1 MSGSTIGGVVG
12 GVIGFFVGGPAGA
25 QWGFMVGSAIGG
37 YVDPMKVEGPRLKD
51 ARQQTSQDGVP
62 IPFGYGTFP
71 TAGNVIWTDE
81 LKEHKKEERQG
92 KGGPKTTTYT
102 YTRSYAI
109 GICEGPIAG
118 LLLIKRNG
126 KVVWD
131 AREPDTLR
139 EWMQDVPDY
148 GTGGGMISNMGVYDF
163 WRHAIAWSQRF
174 ARKAT
179 FYLGDESQ
187 MPDPTIEAVEGV
199 GNVPAHRGM
208 AYMVVKD
215 DDLTDMQG
223 AIPQYEFIVAMA
235 GDLSDLRFET
245 YVPGLYGRYA
255 DAPFPLVDS
264 QSNYTFTG
272 KRGASANFTAD
283 TIDAVLDHFA
293 DHYGPTRPVNTY
305 LGYFARQTYSAVDAF
320 SAVRPQDSVVDS
332 EYLILVYN
340 EDAPDSYMDAEA
352 SDAGDFCPMLPNPPV
367 GQPSAIKLG
376 DAKGNVVWLENDGLA
391 GSTFAGKTYNNCT
404 NYPAVEGNYP
414 SIVGT
419 EPVYITVQ
427 RKRNAPVWTVPAGY
441 EEVPDA
447 PGFYVGPDGDLE
459 TEVTY
464 TPVTGSYKLLALP
477 GSATPSPAGPQ
488 REWWEVGPVIPAG
501 SESDTQ
507 AFWEAAY
514 AASVASGVL
523 PAGWNYPSDYPKS
536 LAQVW
541 QTVSEGQTLSTDP
554 VILSSIV
561 TDLCERAGLSA
572 SDYDVSNLTDLV
584 LGYKVATEAGADA
597 MIAPLMPAYFFDAA
611 EYDGK
616 LRFKKRGGD
625 ATFSIGPDDL
635 IEADGDA
642 VTETVVQEAELLRKV
657 TVGYLDPLTEYAPT
671 TQKAERR
678 SATVQARGES
688 AFEIPV
694 VGAATW
700 AARVAE
706 KRLKVAWAETTKQEF
721 GLPALRWARLTP
733 TDVGLLHKA
742 NGDVLRVRVMSVEED
757 SGRLLV
763 EASRDSQ
770 AAYIGTATGV
780 LPPPPRITDPPLVGP
795 TQLAVMN
802 LPVLR
807 DEDDDLGVY
816 VAARGMLAGWSGAT
830 LQYSADGG
838 ATFTDAA
845 EISSPATMG
854 AVVSA
859 IGPWASP
866 EYPSPQSMTV
876 KLSASVSSVDYASLL
891 RYGNR
896 AAVETAAGW
905 EVLQFQTV
913 TTNTD
918 GSLVLSGLVRGR
930 YNTTPE
936 AIAAGARFV
945 LIDSAVQFVKVPA
958 YLIGQPILIR
968 AVPFGIDPD
977 AITATP
983 YTLTNPASV
992 REWPVAGIDAVRDG
1006 SSVTV
1011 TWIPR
1016 PRIGVEIAPMQSR
1029 LFTGYRVSFSDGHS
1043 ADVLTTSYV
1052 RADTPVDVTVSVAPM
1067 NSITGAGPSS
1077 EAVSV

>member
-92 KGGPKTTTYT
+92 KGGPKVTSYT

-148 GTGGGMISNMGVYDF
+148 GTGGGMIGNMGVYDF

-179 FYLGDESQ
+179 FYVGEESQ
-187 MPDPTIEAVEGV
+187 MPDPTIEAVEGI

-223 AIPQYEFIVAMA
+223 AIPQYEFVVASV
-235 GDLSDLRFET
+235 GEVSPVDLDALA
-245 YVPGLYGRYA
+245 PGRYGRFV
-255 DAPFPLVDS
+255 DAEWPLVDDAAAYS
-264 QSNYTFTG
+264 FEGTRGDSVPFSAATIEEVLAHFDDFYGTG
-272 KRGASANFTAD
+272 
-283 TIDAVLDHFA
+283 V
-293 DHYGPTRPVNTY
+293 PVSTY
-305 LGYFARQTYSAVDAF
+305 LGYAAGDPTVQSF
-320 SAVRPQDSVVDS
+320 SAQEPQLSVLHSESLTLVYNQAAPDHYINAIAEYSSFCPLIPNTGPDAQSEYYCDATGALVFVESHGTTALGPYRHLGYCVSHPPQDS
-332 EYLILVYN
+332 Y
-340 EDAPDSYMDAEA
+340 
-352 SDAGDFCPMLPNPPV
+352 F
-367 GQPSAIKLG
+367 PSAYAI
-376 DAKGNVVWLENDGLA
+376 D
-391 GSTFAGKTYNNCT
+391 
-404 NYPAVEGNYP
+404 
-414 SIVGT
+414 
-419 EPVYITVQ
+419 PVYIRVTRV
-427 RKRNAPVWTVPAGY
+427 RSAPKDGAPEGY
-441 EEVPDA
+441 AAIPDA
-447 PGFYVGPDGDLE
+447 PGWYVAPDGD
-459 TEVTY
+459 VAPAY
-464 TPVTGSYKLLALP
+464 TWIPVTGSYRVLKTKAP
-477 GSATPSPAGPQ
+477 PQ
-488 REWWEVGPVIPAG
+488 SDPDRGTQIAWWEVGPVLESTDPAFH
-501 SESDTQ
+501 SE
-507 AFWEAAY
+507 AFWTAAY
-514 AASVASGVL
+514 TSAVTAGDL
-523 PAGWNYPSDYPKS
+523 PAGMTYLTDYPVS
-536 LAQVW
+536 VSQVW
-541 QTVSEGQTLSTDP
+541 KGTVDGDHTTIATDRVP
-554 VILSSIV
+554 LASIV
-561 TDLCERAGLSA
+561 ADLCERAGLDA
-572 SDYDVSNLTDLV
+572 DDYDVSNLADLV
-584 LGYKVATEAGADA
+584 MGYKVATEAGADA

-688 AFEIPV
+688 ASEIPV
-694 VGAATW
+694 VGSGTW
-700 AARVAE
+700 AAQAAE

-742 NGDVLRVRVMSVEED
+742 NGDVLRVRVMRVEED

-780 LPPPPRITDPPLVGP
+780 LPPPPRITDPPLIGP

-816 VAARGMLAGWSGAT
+816 VAARGMLAGWAGAT
-830 LQYSADGG
+830 LQFSADGG

-859 IGPWASP
+859 IGAWVSP

-876 KLSASVSSVDYASLL
+876 KLSAPMSSIDYASLL

-896 AAVETAAGW
+896 AAVETAEGW

-918 GSLVLSGLVRGR
+918 GSLALSGLVRGR
-930 YNTTPE
+930 YNTTPA

-945 LIDSAVQFVKVPA
+945 LIDSAVQFVKVPVH
-958 YLIGQPILIR
+958 LVGQAILIR
-968 AVPFGIDPD
+968 AVPFGVDPD
-977 AITATP
+977 AITPTA
-983 YTLTNPASV
+983 YTLAHPASV
-992 REWPVAGIDAVRDG
+992 REWPVAQIDASREA
-1006 SSVTV
+1006 STVTV
-1011 TWIPR
+1011 NWIPR
-1016 PRIGVEIAPMQSR
+1016 PRIGVEVAPMQSR
-1029 LFTGYRVSFSDGHS
+1029 LFTGYRVTFSDGHS
-1043 ADVLTTSYV
+1043 ADVTGTSYV
-1052 RADTPVDVTVSVAPM
+1052 RADTPADVTVSVAPT